1 MAHNL
6 AGFRLESADLAII
19 PAPTVEILLD
29 SSPAV
34 SPLTF
39 DDIITLSCNVSTNQ
53 SFQLVGTFLYS
64 WRKSGQLIGQ
74 TQQLT
79 VSSSGE
85 YSCEVRIAT
94 LDSSVSIQ
102 SDSVVLSKTTL
113 SFVGQIAEQV
123 VREGEDLSV
132 TCATIGGAE
141 PQYLWFFGNEEIR
154 NSTNQ
159 IVRNNQLT
167 LRA

>member
-1 MAHNL
+1 M
-6 AGFRLESADLAII
+6 
-19 PAPTVEILLD
+19 
-29 SSPAV
+29 
-34 SPLTF
+34 
-39 DDIITLSCNVSTNQ
+39 
-53 SFQLVGTFLYS
+53 
-64 WRKSGQLIGQ
+64 
-74 TQQLT
+74 
-79 VSSSGE
+79 
-85 YSCEVRIAT
+85 RIAT